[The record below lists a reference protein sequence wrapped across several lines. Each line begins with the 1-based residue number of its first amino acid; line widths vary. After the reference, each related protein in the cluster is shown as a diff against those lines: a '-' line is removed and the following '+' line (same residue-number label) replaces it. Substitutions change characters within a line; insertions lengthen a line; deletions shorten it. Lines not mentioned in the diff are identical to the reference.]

1 MGVSPA
7 ACVVVEDSRPGV
19 RAARAAGRRCLGY
32 AGGLTAAG
40 RLEGPG
46 TVVFD
51 EMRDLPAL
59 LDRVQVR
66 ATRSA

>member
-19 RAARAAGRRCLGY
+19 QAARAAGMRCLGH
-32 AGGLTAAG
+32 AGGLTGAA

-46 TVVFD
+46 TVVVD
-51 EMRDLPAL
+51 MRDLPAL